1 MTRHETFAAAALQG
15 LLAARTNL
23 DIAAEIETA
32 WRYADGMEAEAKR
45 RDLVAFADERPADLP
60 VTVTAAHAFAAALTD
75 GYEAACRAGCE
86 FTNRDR
92 RIITGVLD
100 AYGTAEAAGPPFFGR
115 CQLTHRF
122 CDVSH
127 FLFAARNGVA
137 S

>member
-1 MTRHETFAAAALQG
+1 MTRHERFAAAALQG

-23 DIAAEIETA
+23 DSIVETRTA
-32 WRYADGMEAEAKR
+32 WDYADAMEAEAKR

-60 VTVTAAHAFAAALTD
+60 VTVTAAHVFAAALTD
-75 GYEAACRAGCE
+75 GYEAACRAGGE

-92 RIITGVLD
+92 RIITEVLD

-122 CDVSH
+122 CDVAQ
-127 FLFAARNGVA
+127 FLFPAPRGAV

>member
-1 MTRHETFAAAALQG
+1 MTRHEKFAAAALQG

-23 DIAAEIETA
+23 DSAVETRTA
-32 WRYADGMEAEAKR
+32 WDYADGMEAEAKR

-60 VTVTAAHAFAAALTD
+60 ITVTAAHEFAAALTE
-75 GYEAACRAGCE
+75 GMAAATGAGCE

-92 RIITGVLD
+92 RIVTEVLD
-100 AYGTAEAAGPPFFGR
+100 AYGTAEVAGPPFFGR